1 MLFKAN
7 FFDLTLQMLKFALF
21 LTLEIFYQFD
31 FHNYIFFCNF
41 ALVIFAD
48 RLLRIYLI
56 FSINNYN

>member
-1 MLFKAN
+1 MLFKAI
-7 FFDLTLQMLKFALF
+7 FFDLTLQMLKYTLF
-21 LTLEIFYQFD
+21 LTLGIFYQFD
-31 FHNYIFFCNF
+31 FYNCIFFCNF